1 MKKTI
6 ALGIVTFIA
15 GAILQDKWD
24 LVGKT
29 KAKTSD
35 LVEKAKAEYTK
46 RKNQV
51 EEQISEAAESEDAK

>member
-6 ALGIVTFIA
+6 ALGIITFIA
-15 GAILQDKWD
+15 GAILQEKWD

-29 KAKTSD
+29 KAKTDD
-35 LVEKAKAEYTK
+35 LVKKAKAEYTK

-51 EEQISEAAESEDAK
+51 EEQISEAAESEEAK

>member
-29 KAKTSD
+29 KAKASD

-51 EEQISEAAESEDAK
+51 EEQISEAAESEAAE